1 MFKNFLSNLIR
12 RLTSRPKR
20 FKVTFVGPLEDGA
33 DFGPKIVKSGL
44 TTWQDVTKTVTNRLL
59 DQSPVLNRQLLNK
72 PIYFVEGG
80 RDWMVKI
87 EKE

>member
-33 DFGPKIVKSGL
+33 DFGVKTVKSGL
-44 TTWQDVTKTVTNRLL
+44 VSWQDVTKTVTNRLL
-59 DQSPVLNRQLLNK
+59 DQSPILSYELLNK

-80 RDWMVKI
+80 RDWMAKI